1 MTDGPRSKPEARYM
15 VATNIIRALGQM
27 EAVNVEAMR
36 SWSPAQ
42 RERFQEAIAFFT
54 EKLKRFA

>member
-42 RERFQEAIAFFT
+42 EAIAFFT